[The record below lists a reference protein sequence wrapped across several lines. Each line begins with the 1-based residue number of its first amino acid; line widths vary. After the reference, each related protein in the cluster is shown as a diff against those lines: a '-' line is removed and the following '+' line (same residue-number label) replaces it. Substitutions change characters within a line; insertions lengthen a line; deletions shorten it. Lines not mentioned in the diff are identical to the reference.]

1 MHIEY
6 MFVYICKN
14 AWEYSTKGKIIV
26 ISKSWFNDFQIFLY
40 TF

>member
-14 AWEYSTKGKIIV
+14 AWEYKYQNNNNSDLKV
-26 ISKSWFNDFQIFLY
+26 MV
-40 TF
+40 